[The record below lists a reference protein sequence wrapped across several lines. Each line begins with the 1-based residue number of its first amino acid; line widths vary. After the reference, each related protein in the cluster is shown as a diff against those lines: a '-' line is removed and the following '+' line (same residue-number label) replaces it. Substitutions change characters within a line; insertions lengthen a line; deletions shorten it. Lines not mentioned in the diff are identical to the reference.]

1 MRILS
6 NSKKN
11 IICLSSWYP
20 SEKQP
25 FLGNFIQR
33 QIELLGTKYA
43 IQFIQTQAVAD
54 QKTIEV
60 KHVIY
65 NNYTEITATYPA
77 VRSKLLK
84 KYYQTKALK
93 KALHTI
99 VQPDLLLTYIFLPK
113 IWQFLLLKKQLN
125 IPWVHIEQGS
135 YFRKEIQSNWN
146 FLQRFWIKKA
156 YQQVDSLL
164 AASDFL
170 ARDMKV
176 VDPTRTIKRVKNH
189 IDTKLFSFK
198 EKEVRSTTHFLH
210 VSTLDKLTKNPKG
223 MFDAMY
229 LLSETTSAFLFT
241 IVSDEPTHEWESYV
255 TKLGI
260 AKNVRFIA
268 PQKWEQLP
276 AFYHEADA
284 FILNSIYE
292 TFSIVIAEAW
302 ATGTPTIS
310 TSVGIA
316 FNAPEFLGLHVE
328 SNNTESLAAALLTF
342 IATKDQYDTAKI
354 SDYAQQYNAE
364 LVLTELESEID
375 QLITT

>member
-1 MRILS
+1 MS
-6 NSKKN
+6 QSKKN
-11 IICLSSWYP
+11 IVCLSSWYP

-33 QIELLGTKYA
+33 QIELLGTKYV

-60 KHVIY
+60 SQLIC

-77 VRSKLLK
+77 VRAKLLK

-93 KALHTI
+93 KALQTI
-99 VQPDLLLTYIFLPK
+99 DQPDLLLTYIFLPK
-113 IWQFLLLKKQLN
+113 IWQFLIVKKRLN
-125 IPWVHIEQGS
+125 IPWIHIEQGS

-146 FLQRFWIKKA
+146 VLQRFWIKKA
-156 YQQVDSLL
+156 YQQVDILL
-164 AASDFL
+164 AASEFL
-170 ARDMKV
+170 ARDMKI

-210 VSTLDKLTKNPKG
+210 VSTLDKQTKNPKG
-223 MFDAMY
+223 MFDAMQ
-229 LLSETTSAFLFT
+229 LLSETTSEFLFT

-255 TKLGI
+255 AKLGI
-260 AKNVRFIA
+260 AENVHFVA

-284 FILNSIYE
+284 FILNSVYE
-292 TFSIVIAEAW
+292 TFSIVLAEAW

-310 TSVGIA
+310 TPVGIA
-316 FNAPEFLGLHVE
+316 YNAPSYLGLNVE
-328 SNNTESLAAALLTF
+328 PNNTRSLAAALIEFTT
-342 IATKDQYDTAKI
+342 TKNQFDASKI
-354 SDYAQQYNAE
+354 SAYAQQFDSKIVLAE
-364 LVLTELESEID
+364 LTTEID
-375 QLITT
+375 QLLS

>member
-1 MRILS
+1 MHILS

-11 IICLSSWYP
+11 IVCLSSWYP

-33 QIELLGTKYA
+33 QIELLGTKYS

-60 KHVIY
+60 SQQICK
-65 NNYTEITATYPA
+65 NYTEITATYPA
-77 VRSKLLK
+77 VRSKLFK

-93 KALHTI
+93 KALQTI

-113 IWQFLLLKKQLN
+113 IWQFLMLKKQLN

-156 YQQVDSLL
+156 YQQVDTLL
-164 AASDFL
+164 AASEFL
-170 ARDMKV
+170 ARDMKI

-189 IDTKLFSFK
+189 IDTKLFSYKAK
-198 EKEVRSTTHFLH
+198 EIRTITHFLH
-210 VSTLDKLTKNPKG
+210 VSTLDKQTKNPKG
-223 MFDAMY
+223 MFDAMQ
-229 LLSETTSAFLFT
+229 LLSETTSEFLFT

-260 AKNVRFIA
+260 AENVRFVA
-268 PQKWEQLP
+268 PQKWEKLP

-284 FILNSIYE
+284 FILNSVYE
-292 TFSIVIAEAW
+292 TFSIVLAEAW

-316 FNAPEFLGLHVE
+316 FNAPAFLGLHVE
-328 SNNTESLAAALLTF
+328 SNNTESLSSALNTF
-342 IATKDQYDTAKI
+342 IATKNQFDTAKI
-354 SDYAQQYNAE
+354 SDYAQQYDAEIVLAE
-364 LVLTELESEID
+364 LVTEIE
-375 QLITT
+375 QLLSV